1 MQPASPRGVPDEKS
15 KVCVAGA
22 YRFFKHLGQVK
33 KELTFAS
40 PIWSSVKFSAEI
52 MEESLDQLA
61 ARDPELP
68 VGELKRLV
76 AQLRDA
82 ARKGYAGEV
91 AVAVHAIEDIFD
103 RMYVERARRW

>member
-1 MQPASPRGVPDEKS
+1 MPDERS

-33 KELTFAS
+33 KELTLAS
-40 PIWSSVKFSAEI
+40 PVWSSVEFSAEV

-61 ARDPELP
+61 ACDPDLP
-68 VGELKRLV
+68 VGELRKLV

-82 ARKGYAGEV
+82 ARKRYASEV
-91 AVAVHAIEDIFD
+91 AAAVYSIEDLFD
-103 RMYVERARRW
+103 RMYVERVHRW